1 MSDIFREI
9 DEELRRDNFLKLW
22 QRYGKYVIVAA
33 VVLVAAT
40 AVAAGWREYL
50 SRQRQ
55 AEGVRYAAALD
66 LARQGKDQEAA
77 GAFAGIA
84 QNSNAGRAVLAR
96 LEEAALKAKAGDQ
109 PGALA
114 LYQSIAS
121 DGAADQA
128 YRDLANL
135 LAARLELD
143 KDPKD
148 AAARLAP
155 LTDAGNPWH
164 ASALELTAIAAL
176 DQGDKTK
183 ARATYQR
190 LADDLA
196 APQGV
201 RARAAEMV
209 AALGQ

>member
-9 DEELRRDNFLKLW
+9 DEELRRDNFFKLW

-33 VVLVAAT
+33 AVLVAAT
-40 AVAAGWREYL
+40 AVAVGWREYQ

-55 AEGVRYAAALD
+55 AEGVRYEAALA
-66 LARQGKDQEAA
+66 LAHQGKDQEAV
-77 GAFAGIA
+77 GAFAAVA
-84 QNSNAGRAVLAR
+84 QDSNAGRAVLAR
-96 LEEAALKAKAGDQ
+96 FEEAAAKAKSGDRD
-109 PGALA
+109 GALA
-114 LYQSIAS
+114 LYGGIAN
-121 DGAADQA
+121 DGAVDQA

-155 LTDAGNPWH
+155 LTDAKNPWH

-176 DQGDKTK
+176 DEGDKSK
-183 ARATYQR
+183 ARAIYQS

-196 APQGV
+196 APQGA

-209 AALGQ
+209 AALGP

>member
-9 DEELRRDNFLKLW
+9 DEELRRDNFFKLW

-33 VVLVAAT
+33 AVLVAAT
-40 AVAAGWREYL
+40 AVAVGWREYQ

-55 AEGVRYAAALD
+55 AEGVRYEAALA
-66 LARQGKDQEAA
+66 LAHQGKDQEAV
-77 GAFAGIA
+77 GAFAAVA
-84 QNSNAGRAVLAR
+84 QDSNAGRAVLAR
-96 LEEAALKAKAGDQ
+96 FEEAAAKAKSGDRD
-109 PGALA
+109 GALA
-114 LYQSIAS
+114 LYGALAG
-121 DGAADQA
+121 DGGIDPA

-164 ASALELTAIAAL
+164 ASALELTAVAAL
-176 DQGDKTK
+176 DQGDKTT

-196 APQGV
+196 APQGA
-201 RARAAEMV
+201 RARAAELV
-209 AALGQ
+209 AALGP

>member
-1 MSDIFREI
+1 VSDIFREI
-9 DEELRRDNFLKLW
+9 DEELRRDNLLKLW

-33 VVLVAAT
+33 AVLVAAT
-40 AVAAGWREYL
+40 AVAAGWREYQ
-50 SRQRQ
+50 SRQAQ
-55 AEGVRYAAALD
+55 AQGVRYEAALS
-66 LARQGKDQEAA
+66 LARQGKDREAA
-77 GAFAGIA
+77 GAFAALA
-84 QNSNAGRAVLAR
+84 QNSAAGRAVLAR
-96 LEEAALKAKAGDQ
+96 FEEAALKAKAGDRD
-109 PGALA
+109 GAIA
-114 LYQSIAS
+114 LYGAIAADS
-121 DGAADQA
+121 GADQA

-148 AAARLAP
+148 AATRLAP

-164 ASALELTAIAAL
+164 STALELTALAAL
-176 DQGDKTK
+176 DEGDKTK

-196 APQGV
+196 APQGA

>member
-114 LYQSIAS
+114 LYQSIAN

>member
-1 MSDIFREI
+1 VSDIFREI